1 MSIQPGIERGAGAPD
16 LVAIRDPRARPHAE
30 AGWPARLELLRAE
43 IRRLGRVIVAYS
55 GGVDSSLLL
64 AVAHEQLGDRALGVI
79 GVSDSY
85 ATHELELALAQAA
98 RIGARVE
105 TVPTGELSNPAFS
118 SNPVDRCYHCKHA
131 LYEQLARVAEREE
144 GAARNAMPDE
154 PSAHAGAR
162 QRASVSA
169 KVVSVID
176 GTIHDDLA
184 DHRPGRLA
192 AGEHRVRSP
201 LAELGFTKRDVRA
214 AAESLG
220 LTSAGKPAS
229 PCLASRIPYGTAITR
244 ESLSQVERAEALLRD
259 LGFAELRVRHHGETA
274 RLEVPVDQLARFTE
288 PSLRV
293 RVVEGL
299 KVLGF
304 RWVTL
309 DLEGLRSGNLNP
321 PRG

>member
-16 LVAIRDPRARPHAE
+16 LVAIRDPHERPHAE
-30 AGWPARLELLRAE
+30 AGWAARLELLRAE

-64 AVAHEQLGDRALGVI
+64 AVAHEQLGERALGVI

-105 TVPTGELSNPAFS
+105 TVPTGELSDPAFA

-131 LYEQLARVAEREE
+131 LYEQLARVAAREE
-144 GAARNAMPDE
+144 EAAAARDAMPDE

-162 QRASVSA
+162 TRASVS
-169 KVVSVID
+169 VTD
-176 GTIHDDLA
+176 GTIHDDLS
-184 DHRPGRLA
+184 DHRPGRRA
-192 AGEHRVRSP
+192 AGEHQVRSP
-201 LAELGFTKRDVRA
+201 LAELGFSKRDVRA

-220 LTSAGKPAS
+220 LVSAEKPAS

-244 ESLSQVERAEALLRD
+244 DNLSQVEHAESLLRD
-259 LGFAELRVRHHGETA
+259 LGLTELRVRHHGETA
-274 RLEVPVDQLARFTE
+274 RIEVPTAQLARLTE
-288 PSLRV
+288 PSLRA
-293 RVVEGL
+293 RVVAGF